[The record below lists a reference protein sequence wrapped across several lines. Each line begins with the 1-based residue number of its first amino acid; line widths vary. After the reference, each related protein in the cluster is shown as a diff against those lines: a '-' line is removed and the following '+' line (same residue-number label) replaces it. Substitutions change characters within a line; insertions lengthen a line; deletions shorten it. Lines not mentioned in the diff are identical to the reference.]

1 MKVMS
6 EDPDSILIWDMRILQ
21 IDVATT
27 TTTTATAVTAATT
40 TTVIMN
46 RHIINDTVRKFGYIR
61 VTVLK
66 HFRGSRKMRH

>member
-6 EDPDSILIWDMRILQ
+6 EDPDSILIWDMRFLQ
-21 IDVATT
+21 IDVAT

-40 TTVIMN
+40 ITVIMN